1 MHPRTP
7 AIARRAHCGC
17 CRRCVTRK
25 RQWAL
30 GGPLRRLRSALS
42 DCARRRLRGTVRVGG
57 DRRASK
63 YDALPLRLHRFI
75 HPCFRG
81 GGGGRRAAL
90 STAVVGGC
98 LEGQVDRRDC
108 EDGSD
113 PCPTAPG
120 TAPGR
125 QAFLAKKLGSGHRD
139 PAYKP
144 GLSVLPPPRHRQ
156 CAVRMA
162 RRALNHLRRST
173 PQIRRWRPCLPDVHH
188 GLFKSSIII
197 IRP

>member
-1 MHPRTP
+1 MVRPRTP
-7 AIARRAHCGC
+7 AIARRAHGGC
-17 CRRCVTRK
+17 CRHCVTRK
-25 RQWAL
+25 RQWAM
-30 GGPLRRLRSALS
+30 GGPLRRLRSVLS
-42 DCARRRLRGTVRVGG
+42 ECARRRLRDTVRVGG

-90 STAVVGGC
+90 STAVVDGC

-125 QAFLAKKLGSGHRD
+125 QAFLAEKLGAGHRD
-139 PAYKP
+139 PAGAVEPQTATPRAPKASPAVKSRCELY
-144 GLSVLPPPRHRQ
+144 LSR
-156 CAVRMA
+156 
-162 RRALNHLRRST
+162 T
-173 PQIRRWRPCLPDVHH
+173 PFNQRVS
-188 GLFKSSIII
+188 G
-197 IRP
+197 

>member
-1 MHPRTP
+1 MRPRTRG
-7 AIARRAHCGC
+7 IARRAQCGC

-25 RQWAL
+25 RQCAL
-30 GGPLRRLRSALS
+30 GGPLRRLRSSAI
-42 DCARRRLRGTVRVGG
+42 APVGG
-57 DRRASK
+57 CGVPSGSAVIGGHRNTTRYRFASIV
-63 YDALPLRLHRFI
+63 YP
-75 HPCFRG
+75 PSFRC

-139 PAYKP
+139 PAAGAAEPQTATMSSRRVAGGKSRCELY
-144 GLSVLPPPRHRQ
+144 LSR
-156 CAVRMA
+156 
-162 RRALNHLRRST
+162 T
-173 PQIRRWRPCLPDVHH
+173 PFNQRVS
-188 GLFKSSIII
+188 G
-197 IRP
+197 

>member
-1 MHPRTP
+1 MRPHTP

-30 GGPLRRLRSALS
+30 GGPLRLLRSVFS
-42 DCARRRLRGTVRVGG
+42 DCDRRRRQGTVRVGC

-63 YDALPLRLHRFI
+63 DDALPLRLHRFI
-75 HPCFRG
+75 HPTFRG

-90 STAVVGGC
+90 STAVVDGC
-98 LEGQVDRRDC
+98 LEGQVDRHDC

-113 PCPTAPG
+113 PCPTASG

-125 QAFLAKKLGSGHRD
+125 QAFLAKKLGPGHRD
-139 PAYKP
+139 PAAGAVEPQTATIELEASSAVKSRCE
-144 GLSVLPPPRHRQ
+144 LLPSRTPF
-156 CAVRMA
+156 
-162 RRALNHLRRST
+162 NRRSS
-173 PQIRRWRPCLPDVHH
+173 
-188 GLFKSSIII
+188 G
-197 IRP
+197 